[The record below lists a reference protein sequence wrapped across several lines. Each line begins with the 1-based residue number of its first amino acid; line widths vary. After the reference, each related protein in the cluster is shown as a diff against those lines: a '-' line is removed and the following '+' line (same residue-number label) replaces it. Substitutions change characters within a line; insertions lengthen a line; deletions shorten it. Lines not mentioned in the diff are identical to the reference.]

1 MDATAWVVGTFA
13 RSVSMLWPA
22 FPDLVWDMKRPPSIS
37 PAAVCRLTVVRNA
50 LSQASRVQRLLD
62 PVGGHDWRQPT
73 MKTIAVTAITFGA
86 LLAGTGV
93 AHADNDSDYINNL
106 KSHGL
111 SPTPGISETQWEAGA
126 IKAAH
131 DICGMAAS
139 GQSRDGIKA
148 HYAAKNP
155 DNANN
160 VNVTIDAAVATYCPQ
175 YW

>member
-1 MDATAWVVGTFA
+1 
-13 RSVSMLWPA
+13 
-22 FPDLVWDMKRPPSIS
+22 MKAI
-37 PAAVCRLTVVRNA
+37 
-50 LSQASRVQRLLD
+50 
-62 PVGGHDWRQPT
+62 
-73 MKTIAVTAITFGA
+73 TAIAITLGA
-86 LLAGTGV
+86 LLSGTGV
-93 AHADNDSDYINNL
+93 AHADADSDYITNL
-106 KSHGL
+106 ESHGL
-111 SPTPGISETQWEAGA
+111 SPTPGISETQWQASA

-148 HYAAKNP
+148 HYTAKNP

>member
-1 MDATAWVVGTFA
+1 VKA
-13 RSVSMLWPA
+13 
-22 FPDLVWDMKRPPSIS
+22 I
-37 PAAVCRLTVVRNA
+37 AA
-50 LSQASRVQRLLD
+50 
-62 PVGGHDWRQPT
+62 
-73 MKTIAVTAITFGA
+73 TAITLGA
-86 LLAGTGV
+86 LLSGAGL
-93 AHADNDSDYINNL
+93 AHADADSDYINNL

-111 SPTPGISETQWEAGA
+111 SPTPGISESQWEAGA

-148 HYAAKNP
+148 RYAAKNP

-160 VNVTIDAAVATYCPQ
+160 VNATIDAAVGTYCPQ

>member
-1 MDATAWVVGTFA
+1 
-13 RSVSMLWPA
+13 
-22 FPDLVWDMKRPPSIS
+22 
-37 PAAVCRLTVVRNA
+37 
-50 LSQASRVQRLLD
+50 
-62 PVGGHDWRQPT
+62 
-73 MKTIAVTAITFGA
+73 MKTIAATAIALGA
-86 LLAGTGV
+86 LLSGVGV
-93 AHADNDSDYINNL
+93 ARADADSDYINNL

-111 SPTPGISETQWEAGA
+111 SPTPEISETQWEAGA

-148 HYAAKNP
+148 LYTAKNP

-160 VNVTIDAAVATYCPQ
+160 VNVTIDAAVGAYCPQ